1 MSQKIWKLF
10 LIILTSLTG
19 LLFIYSGYSKIYPI
33 EPFEYTFVDI
43 GIANWRTAPFIA
55 RFLISLE
62 FFIGLMLFFNL
73 YLKKF
78 TLKITIITLLIFTL
92 YLIVMIFNEGNNG
105 NCGCFGTTIVMTPLQ
120 AIIKNIIMLA
130 VCILLYVFHE
140 GYSFSKF
147 SLWLSVLF
155 LLTALAMPHILNY
168 VDLNYS
174 QAYLNKPENQFKLNL
189 DSLYNNASVNIPPKS
204 LSQGKHIMA
213 FMSLSCKH
221 CRVAAKKM
229 RLMKEKN
236 PDLSFY
242 FVLNGE
248 PEKLKSFYDDTKSQ
262 NIAFCQLNGKAFVY
276 LAGVNLPTIY
286 LINNSVVEHWV
297 NYTELD
303 QSEIEKWL
311 TPPGLPR
318 GEEK

>member
-1 MSQKIWKLF
+1 MLKKITKIL
-10 LIILTSLTG
+10 LIILCSLTG
-19 LLFIYSGYSKIYPI
+19 LVFIYSGYSKIYPI

-43 GIANWRTAPFIA
+43 GIGNWRTAPFIA

-92 YLIVMIFNEGNNG
+92 YLIVIIFSEGNNG
-105 NCGCFGTTIVMTPLQ
+105 NCGCFGTAIVMTPLQ
-120 AIIKNIIMLA
+120 AIIKNLIMLA
-130 VCILLYVFHE
+130 VCILLFVFHE
-140 GYSFSKF
+140 GYSFGKF
-147 SLWLSVLF
+147 TLWLSVLF
-155 LLTALAMPHILNY
+155 LLTALVMPHILNY

-174 QAYLNKPENQFKLNL
+174 QAYLNKPENRFKLNL
-189 DSLYNNASVNIPPKS
+189 DSLYNNATVNIPPKT
-204 LSQGKHIMA
+204 LSEGKHIIA

-262 NIAFCQLNGKAFVY
+262 NIAFCQLNGKNFVY

-286 LINNSVVEHWV
+286 LINNSEVEHWV

-311 TPPGLPR
+311 TPPGLPK